1 LQFSYDR
8 CKLTSAVVNDIQ
20 QLLVLSFIG
29 FIQFVITIKRS
40 HRVTPVFGLN
50 LFYFN
55 NLFAKLFFEFIISNS
70 IFNFLCFMEL

>member
-8 CKLTSAVVNDIQ
+8 FKLTLGVVNDIQ
-20 QLLVLSFIG
+20 QLLVLWFIG
-29 FIQFVITIKRS
+29 FIKFVITIKRS

-55 NLFAKLFFEFIISNS
+55 NFSVKLFCEFISSNS
-70 IFNFLCFMEL
+70 IFSFFVL